1 MNMTKL
7 KGKQLD
13 REIEKELIL
22 MLDEGYESS
31 PITQSS
37 VAKRLIKKGLISY
50 RSTIN
55 TRKELVEQFAEEQKA
70 KVKGFLG
77 DAVRGAVSGNKA
89 DLISANARLRNEV
102 KESKTQVHLNT
113 KALLNII
120 KAVRAQTTVRN
131 IERVLSPH
139 LIRELNQGL
148 TENHD

>member
-1 MNMTKL
+1 MAKL
-7 KGKQLD
+7 KGKDLD

-55 TRKELVEQFAEEQKA
+55 TRKELVEQFAEEQQS

-77 DAVRGAVSGNKA
+77 DAVRGANSGNKA

-120 KAVRAQTTVRN
+120 KAVRTQTNVRN
-131 IERVLSPH
+131 IERVLSPF
-139 LIRELNQGL
+139 LIRELNQDLG
-148 TENHD
+148 EK

>member
-1 MNMTKL
+1 MTKL
-7 KGKQLD
+7 KGKELD

-55 TRKELVEQFAEEQKA
+55 TRKELVEQFAEEQKS

-77 DAVRGAVSGNKA
+77 DAVRGAITGNKA

-102 KESKTQVHLNT
+102 KESKTQVYLNT

-120 KAVRAQTTVRN
+120 KAVRTQTTVRN
-131 IERVLSPH
+131 IERVLSPY
-139 LIRELNQGL
+139 LIRELNQDL
-148 TENHD
+148 EKNYD

>member
-1 MNMTKL
+1 MTKL

-37 VAKRLIKKGLISY
+37 VAKRLIKKGFISY

-55 TRKELVEQFAEEQKA
+55 TRKELVEQFAEEQKS

-131 IERVLSPH
+131 IERVLSPY

>member
-1 MNMTKL
+1 MAKL
-7 KGKQLD
+7 KGKDLD

-37 VAKRLIKKGLISY
+37 VANRLIKKGLISY

-55 TRKELVEQFAEEQKA
+55 TRKELVEQFAEEQKS
-70 KVKGFLG
+70 KVRGFLG
-77 DAVRGAVSGNKA
+77 DAVRGASSGNKA

-102 KESKTQVHLNT
+102 KESKMQVHLNT

-120 KAVRAQTTVRN
+120 KAVRTQTNVRN
-131 IERVLSPH
+131 IERVLSPF
-139 LIRELNQGL
+139 LIRELNQDLG
-148 TENHD
+148 EK